1 MKKMKNKPNK
11 ENKMSK
17 IRTLLTLLVVSICS
31 VQSAWADRVAP
42 DLPTAVAPESGQSYY
57 LYNVMEDKFLCRST
71 TSTSYAAIGT
81 YGEKI
86 TITATAT
93 EGEYTIQWANN
104 NYYLRGYDSY
114 VSSGSGSSSYN
125 YFIISESAKGYT
137 IQRSP
142 KNTSYYKSDEYLGY
156 NGTNGDRITPAL
168 AEGSIHWQFMK
179 ADEAEHYCAKH
190 KLYTALN
197 VADQYNFYI
206 TQYEN
211 VYNDTNSTTE
221 QLNQAQ
227 ETLND
232 ALNMSSNYVS
242 PAWTDYPIL
251 FQNTNENKW
260 KLDGKDLRWYLY
272 SPNGSQYIS
281 TLKGTINVDEDVT
294 LVYDYNGSSYAS
306 LHVYLDGELVQLV
319 RTNNASR
326 QRSYYIE
333 IPTGKHDITWTCTF
347 NGGQSSSSYTH
358 YLRNIGIEKTP
369 TITTPTMTVEG
380 QLGTEILKFY
390 DNIADVRKIVING
403 VIGADD
409 WTTIGLLKN
418 AFTIDMSGA
427 TAVAD
432 IPESLMTKDKL
443 PFLHSIKLP
452 EGLKSIGKNAFR
464 ASDIEDEITF
474 PSTLETIGQYAFQES
489 KIKAAYMPNT
499 VTSVGQYSFQNCY
512 YLENASWSSAAAVI
526 PDGCFDGCFNLR
538 TFEIPEGVTTIQYS
552 AFNGAKLF
560 NPRFPSTLSLIEYAA
575 FYNTATDRLVIHE
588 NLHVRHRAFSNCPNL
603 EYAEWPTTF
612 YQATSANST
621 TGTNQVVTN
630 CPKLT
635 DVYLKSPTVVKY
647 DYGYFFNGNTLSNI
661 TLHVPSYLVNA
672 YKLDPYWYQCNVVG
686 FNTADVTDWRI
697 NTALTLNEGQRIE
710 GTPNISI
717 SSNAGSSLTVNG
729 DDPMT
734 INHFNV
740 DINGTNNNSRAMV
753 IGNTNNVSING
764 EFVYNYYTRKDY
776 WYFITLPFDV
786 KVSNISSPGCSK
798 AVRYYDGATR
808 AVSGTGSNWK
818 NYAQDD
824 IIPAGTGFI
833 YQTSKDCWSQFVA
846 ENNASKQYVF
856 SKNEFVKALEANPS
870 EVTANKGWNLVGN
883 PWLSYYN
890 IHKLNFTAPITVW
903 NVNNRNYSA
912 YSIIDDDYAILPS
925 QAFFVQCPDEINN
938 ISFPID
944 GRQLTDEIESQN
956 ASRIYKTSANPERW
970 LIDIQLSD
978 GEQTDKTRIVLNPKA
993 KMDYETSCDA
1003 SKFFSLDNSVPQI
1016 YTLQNGIQ
1024 MAINERPAGDGTV
1037 KLGIMIPVSGTYTIK
1052 SERNM
1057 LNDAVL
1063 VDLQEGTETRLST
1076 DSYTFSASSGTTD
1089 TRFELRLSGNEATG
1103 IYSIEKSV
1111 ENSSTVA
1118 GEYYNLNG
1126 QRIETPSKG
1135 VYVVNGK
1142 KVIIK

>member
-1 MKKMKNKPNK
+1 MNKL
-11 ENKMSK
+11 
-17 IRTLLTLLVVSICS
+17 RLLLTMLVVSICS

-42 DLPTAVAPESGQSYY
+42 ELPTAVAPESGQTYY

-71 TSTSYAAIGT
+71 TNNSHAAIGT

-86 TITATAT
+86 IVTATAT
-93 EGEYTIQWANN
+93 EGEYTIQWAYD
-104 NYYLRGYDSY
+104 NYYLRGLDSY
-114 VSSGSGSSSYN
+114 VFSGSGSDILN
-125 YFIISESAKGYT
+125 YLNISESLKGYT

-142 KNTSYYKSDEYLGY
+142 KNTSYYKSDEFWGY

-168 AEGSIHWQFMK
+168 AEGSIHWKFFSV
-179 ADEAEHYCAKH
+179 DDAEYYMAKH

-211 VYNDTNSTTE
+211 VYNDPNSTTE
-221 QLNQAQ
+221 QLNLAQ

-232 ALNMSSNYVS
+232 ALSMSSNYVS
-242 PAWTDYPIL
+242 PEWTDYPIL
-251 FQNTNENKW
+251 FQNMTNNKW
-260 KLDGKDLRWYLY
+260 EKSSNGSLRWLVH
-272 SPNGSQYIS
+272 SPSGEQYTS
-281 TLKGTINVDEDVT
+281 TLTGTVNVDEDVT
-294 LVYDYNGSSYAS
+294 LVYKYRSDDYSN
-306 LHVYLDGELVQLV
+306 LRVYLDGTLVQDIA
-319 RTNNASR
+319 NNVSKSKPR
-326 QRSYYIE
+326 NYYLE
-333 IPTGKHDITWTCTF
+333 MPAGKHDISWVCVF
-347 NGGQSSSSYTH
+347 NGPKNTGANYSHTLS
-358 YLRNIGIEKTP
+358 NIGIEKTP
-369 TITTPTMTVEG
+369 TIVPATTTVEG
-380 QLGTEILKFY
+380 QLGTEILKIL
-390 DNIADVRKIVING
+390 DNVSDVRKIIITG

-409 WTTIGLLKN
+409 WTTIGIMNN

-432 IPESLMTKDKL
+432 IPADLLSKSML

-452 EGLKSIGKNAFR
+452 QGLRAIGKNAFYE
-464 ASDIEDEITF
+464 SDIEDEITF
-474 PSTLETIGQYAFQES
+474 PNTLESIGSYAFYNS
-489 KIKAAYMPNT
+489 KIKAAYMPN
-499 VTSVGQYSFQNCY
+499 SVNSVDDQAFRSCY
-512 YLENASWSSAAAVI
+512 YLENASWSSAATII
-526 PDGCFDGCFNLR
+526 PISCFYSCLNLR
-538 TFEIPEGVTTIQYS
+538 TFEIPEGVTTIEQY
-552 AFNGAKLF
+552 AFKEARLF
-560 NPRFPSTLSLIEYAA
+560 NPRFPSSLKTIKFNGFE
-575 FYNTATDRLVIHE
+575 NTGIDELIVHE
-588 NLHVRHRAFSNCPNL
+588 NLSIESFAFENCRNL
-603 EYAEWPTTF
+603 VYAEWPTSF
-612 YQATSANST
+612 YQCQNNVT
-621 TGTNQVVTN
+621 TD
-630 CPKLT
+630 CPKLK
-635 DVYLKSPTVVKY
+635 DVYFKSPTKVTY
-647 DYGYFFNGNTLSNI
+647 QDARFFNGCTLSEI
-661 TLHVPSYLVNA
+661 TLHVPSYLVNT

-686 FNTADVTDWRI
+686 FDTKDIKDWHI
-697 NTALTLNEGQRIE
+697 KSNLTLQAGERISGE
-710 GTPNISI
+710 PNII
-717 SSNAGSSLTVNG
+717 MYKTASLTINGDDAMTIDNFSTEISGSTNTNRTKIISNCNNISVNG
-729 DDPMT
+729 DYT
-734 INHFNV
+734 
-740 DINGTNNNSRAMV
+740 
-753 IGNTNNVSING
+753 
-764 EFVYNYYTRKDY
+764 YKYYTEKNL

-786 KVSNISSPGCSK
+786 KVSNITSPGCSK

-912 YSIIDDDYAILPS
+912 YSIIDDDFAILPS

-956 ASRIYKTSANPERW
+956 ASRIYRTSANPERW

-1076 DSYTFSASSGTTD
+1076 DSYTFSANSGITD
-1089 TRFELRLSGNEATG
+1089 TRFEVRLSGNNATG
-1103 IYSIEKSV
+1103 IQSIEESA
-1111 ENSSTVA
+1111 ETNSSVSD
-1118 GEYYNLNG
+1118 EYYNLNG
-1126 QRIETPSKG
+1126 QRIEIPSKG

>member
-1 MKKMKNKPNK
+1 MNKL
-11 ENKMSK
+11 
-17 IRTLLTLLVVSICS
+17 RLLLTLLVVSICS
-31 VQSAWADRVAP
+31 VHSAWADRVAP
-42 DLPTAVAPESGQSYY
+42 ELPTAVAPESGQSYY

-86 TITATAT
+86 TVTSTAT

-104 NYYLRGYDSY
+104 NYYLKGYDSY

-142 KNTSYYKSDEYLGY
+142 KNTSYYKSDEFLGY
-156 NGTNGDRITPAL
+156 NGSNGDRITPAL
-168 AEGSIHWQFMK
+168 AEGSIHWQFMTV
-179 ADEAEHYCAKH
+179 DEAEHYFAKH

-206 TQYEN
+206 NQYDD
-211 VYNDTNSTTE
+211 VYNDNNSTTE

-232 ALNMSSNYVS
+232 ALSISSNYIS
-242 PAWTDYPIL
+242 PGWTDYPIL
-251 FQNTNENKW
+251 IQNTTENKW
-260 KLDGKDLRWYLY
+260 ELKSDHKELLWHFYTYADERIC
-272 SPNGSQYIS
+272 S
-281 TLKGTINVDEDVT
+281 LKGTVNVDEDVT
-294 LVYDYNGSSYAS
+294 LVYQYQGSAYST
-306 LHVYLDGELVQLV
+306 LRVYLDGELVQNIP
-319 RTNNASR
+319 TNVANKKER
-326 QRSYYIE
+326 DYYIE
-333 IPTGKHDITWTCTF
+333 MPAGKHEILWACVVNSPEETWVSHTL
-347 NGGQSSSSYTH
+347 S
-358 YLRNIGIEKTP
+358 NIGIRKTP
-369 TITTPTMTVEG
+369 TIVPATTTVEG
-380 QLGTEILKFY
+380 QLGTEILKIL
-390 DNIADVRKIVING
+390 DNISDVRKIIITG

-409 WTTIGLLKN
+409 WATIGLMNN
-418 AFTIDMSGA
+418 AFTIDLSGA

-432 IPESLMTKDKL
+432 IPADLLSKSKL

-452 EGLKSIGKNAFR
+452 QGLRAIGDRAFYE
-464 ASDIEDEITF
+464 SDIEDEITF
-474 PSTLETIGQYAFQES
+474 PNTLESIGYQTFKRS
-489 KIKAAYMPNT
+489 KIKAAYMSN
-499 VTSVGQYSFQNCY
+499 SVNSVSEEVFKNCY
-512 YLENASWSSAAAVI
+512 YLENASWSSATATI
-526 PDGCFDGCFNLR
+526 PRYCFDGCINLR
-538 TFEIPEGVTTIQYS
+538 TFEIPEGVTIIEDYAFRS
-552 AFNGAKLF
+552 ASVF
-560 NPRFPSTLSLIEYAA
+560 NPRFPVSLLYIGEQA
-575 FYNTATDRLVIHE
+575 FAYTGIDELIIHE
-588 NLHVRHRAFSNCPNL
+588 NTTVEYLSFDGCPNL
-603 EYAEWPTTF
+603 IYAEWPTSFF
-612 YQATSANST
+612 YIRGKYYNSSS
-621 TGTNQVVTN
+621 VLSD
-630 CPKLT
+630 CSKLT
-635 DVYLKSPTVVKY
+635 DVYFKSPTKVTYNNPDFLK
-647 DYGYFFNGNTLSNI
+647 GCTLSNI
-661 TLHVPSYLVNA
+661 TLHVPSYLVNT

-686 FNTADVTDWRI
+686 FDTEDVKDWHLKSNLTLQEGERISGEPNIIMYNTA
-697 NTALTLNEGQRIE
+697 
-710 GTPNISI
+710 
-717 SSNAGSSLTVNG
+717 SLTING
-729 DDPMT
+729 DDAMT
-734 INHFNV
+734 IDNFSTE
-740 DINGTNNNSRAMV
+740 ITGSTNTNRAMV
-753 IGNTNNVSING
+753 ISNCNNISITG
-764 EFVYNYYTRKDY
+764 DYTYKYYTQQKR

-786 KVSNISSPGCSK
+786 KVSNITSPGCSH

-808 AVSGTGSNWK
+808 ATNGMGSNWK
-818 NYAQDD
+818 NYTKDN

-833 YQTSKDCWSQFVA
+833 YQTSQDCWSEFVA
-846 ENNASKQYVF
+846 ENNATKNYVF
-856 SKNEFVKALEANPS
+856 SKNEFVKALEAHPS

-903 NVNNRNYSA
+903 NGNNYSA
-912 YSIIDDDYAILPS
+912 YSIIDDDFAILPS

-956 ASRIYKTSANPERW
+956 ASRIYKTSATPERQ

-1076 DSYTFSASSGTTD
+1076 DSYTFSASSGITD
-1089 TRFELRLSGNEATG
+1089 TRFEVRLSGNNATG
-1103 IYSIEKSV
+1103 IQSIEESA
-1111 ENSSTVA
+1111 ETNSSVSD
-1118 GEYYNLNG
+1118 EYYNLNG

>member
-31 VQSAWADRVAP
+31 VQSTWADRVAP
-42 DLPTAVAPESGQSYY
+42 ELPTAVAPESGQTYY

-81 YGEKI
+81 YGDKI
-86 TITATAT
+86 TVTSTAT

-104 NYYLRGYDSY
+104 NYYLRAYDSY
-114 VSSGSGSSSYN
+114 VSSGSGSSNSN
-125 YFIISESAKGYT
+125 YFNISESAKGYS

-142 KNTSYYKSDEYLGY
+142 KNTSYYKSDEFLGY
-156 NGTNGDRITPAL
+156 NGTNGDHITPAL
-168 AEGSIHWQFMK
+168 AEGSIHWQFMTV
-179 ADEAEHYCAKH
+179 DEAEHYFAKH

-211 VYNDTNSTTE
+211 VYNDNNSTTE

-232 ALNMSSNYVS
+232 ALSISNNYVS
-242 PAWTDYPIL
+242 PEWTDYPIL
-251 FQNTNENKW
+251 FQNTTENKW
-260 KLDGKDLRWYLY
+260 KLNNDHRGLQWNLNPDG
-272 SPNGSQYIS
+272 NEHIS
-281 TLKGTINVDEDVT
+281 ILKGTINVDEDVT
-294 LVYDYNGSSYAS
+294 LVYKYRGSSYS
-306 LHVYLDGELVQLV
+306 TFRTYLDGVLVQSIP
-319 RTNNASR
+319 TNVGSEAERN
-326 QRSYYIE
+326 YYIE
-333 IPTGKHDITWTCTF
+333 IPAGKHDISWTCVF
-347 NGGQSSSSYTH
+347 SSAIYGGYHNLS
-358 YLRNIGIEKTP
+358 NIGIEKTP
-369 TITTPTMTVEG
+369 TIIPATTTVEG
-380 QLGTEILKFY
+380 QLGTEILKLV
-390 DNIADVRKIVING
+390 DNIYDVKKIVISG
-403 VIGADD
+403 VIGGDD
-409 WTTIGLLKN
+409 WTTIGMMKN

-427 TAVAD
+427 TATE
-432 IPESLMTKDKL
+432 IPAKQFDNENHAWQ
-443 PFLHSIKLP
+443 FLHSVKLP
-452 EGLKSIGKNAFR
+452 NGLNAIGNEAFSW
-464 ASDIEDEITF
+464 SDIEDEIIF
-474 PSTLETIGQYAFQES
+474 PSSLKTIGNQAFRKA
-489 KIKAAYMPNT
+489 KIVGAIFSEGI
-499 VTSVGQYSFQNCY
+499 TSIGYSAFRDCY
-512 YLENASWSSAAAVI
+512 YLETVHYPASVGYI
-526 PDGCFDGCFNLR
+526 PGLCFQGCYNLR
-538 TFEIPEGVTTIQYS
+538 NFEIPEGITRIENE

-560 NPRFPSTLSLIEYAA
+560 NPRFPLSLKTIEKAA
-575 FYNTATDRLVIHE
+575 FNDTAIDELRVNE
-588 NLHVRHRAFSNCPNL
+588 NVNVYEGAFSNCGNL
-603 EYAEWPTTF
+603 TIIEMPTSFSRTV
-612 YQATSANST
+612 SN
-621 TGTNQVVTN
+621 TNTRTYNIHQN
-630 CPKLT
+630 CPRLKEL
-635 DVYLKSPTVVKY
+635 YLKSPTVVGGE
-647 DYGYFFNGNTLSNI
+647 GYNHILDGCTNEALTI
-661 TLHVPSYLVNA
+661 YVPSYLVNA
-672 YKLDPYWYQCNVVG
+672 YKLDPYWYNYNIVG
-686 FNTADVTDWRI
+686 FSTADVDNWTIKYDAKLQGGERF
-697 NTALTLNEGQRIE
+697 E
-710 GTPNISI
+710 GTPNMNILETGSI
-717 SSNAGSSLTVNG
+717 TING
-729 DDPMT
+729 DDAMT
-734 INHFNV
+734 INNLKTQ
-740 DINGTNNNSRAMV
+740 INPTGYTKYFSQVISNCNN
-753 IGNTNNVSING
+753 ISITG
-764 EFVYNYYTRKDY
+764 DYTYKYYTQQKR

-786 KVSNISSPGCSK
+786 KVSNITSPGCSH

-808 AVSGTGSNWK
+808 ATNGMGSNWK

-833 YQTSKDCWSQFVA
+833 YQTSKDCWSEFLA
-846 ENNASKQYVF
+846 ENNATKQYVF
-856 SKNEFVKALEANPS
+856 SKNEFVKALEAHPS

-903 NVNNRNYSA
+903 NGNNYSA

-944 GRQLTDEIESQN
+944 GRQLTSEIESQN
-956 ASRIYKTSANPERW
+956 ASRIYRTSANPERW

-1016 YTLQNGIQ
+1016 YTLQNGVQ
-1024 MAINERPAGDGTV
+1024 MAINERPAGDGII

-1076 DSYTFSASSGTTD
+1076 ESYTFSASSGITD
-1089 TRFELRLSGNEATG
+1089 TRFEVRLSGNNATG
-1103 IYSIEKSV
+1103 IQSIEESA
-1111 ENSSTVA
+1111 ETNSSVS

-1126 QRIETPSKG
+1126 QRIEKPSKG

>member
-1 MKKMKNKPNK
+1 MNKLGL
-11 ENKMSK
+11 
-17 IRTLLTLLVVSICS
+17 LLTLLVVSICS

-42 DLPTAVAPESGQSYY
+42 DLPTAVAPESGQTYY

-71 TSTSYAAIGT
+71 TSTSNAAIGT
-81 YGEKI
+81 YGDKI
-86 TITATAT
+86 TVTATAT

-104 NYYLRGYDSY
+104 NYYLRAYDSY
-114 VSSGSGSSSYN
+114 VSSGSSSSNSN
-125 YFIISESAKGYT
+125 YFNISESAKGYS

-168 AEGSIHWQFMK
+168 AEGSIHWQFMTV
-179 ADEAEHYCAKH
+179 DEAEHYFAKH
-190 KLYTALN
+190 KLYTVLN

-206 TQYEN
+206 NQYED
-211 VYNDTNSTTE
+211 VYNDNNSTTE

-232 ALNMSSNYVS
+232 ALSISNNFVS
-242 PAWTDYPIL
+242 PEWTDYPIL
-251 FQNTNENKW
+251 FQNTTENKW
-260 KLDGKDLRWYLY
+260 KLRNYNNDLGWYL
-272 SPNGSQYIS
+272 SNPNGEQYTS
-281 TLKGTINVDEDVT
+281 TLIGTVNVDEDVT
-294 LVYDYNGSSYAS
+294 LVYNYSGSAYST
-306 LHVYLDGELVQLV
+306 LRVYLDGELVQNIP
-319 RTNNASR
+319 TNVANNKER
-326 QRSYYIE
+326 NYYIE
-333 IPTGKHDITWTCTF
+333 MPAGNHDISWTCIF
-347 NGGQSSSSYTH
+347 NGPQSSSDFYH
-358 YLRNIGIEKTP
+358 HFYYIGVEKTP
-369 TITTPTMTVEG
+369 TIVPATTTVEG
-380 QLGTEILKFY
+380 QLGTEILKIY
-390 DNIADVRKIVING
+390 DNVSEVRKIIITG

-409 WTTIGLLKN
+409 WTTIGIMNN

-432 IPESLMTKDKL
+432 IPADLLSQSKL

-452 EGLKSIGKNAFR
+452 QGLRAIGDRAFYE
-464 ASDIEDEITF
+464 SDIEDEITF
-474 PSTLETIGQYAFQES
+474 PNTLESIGYQTFKRS
-489 KIKAAYMPNT
+489 KIKAAYMPN
-499 VTSVGQYSFQNCY
+499 SVNSVDGQSFAECSF
-512 YLENASWSSAAAVI
+512 LENASWSSAAATI
-526 PDGCFDGCFNLR
+526 PSYCFSGCMNLR
-538 TFEIPEGVTTIQYS
+538 TFEIPEGVTRISYN
-552 AFNGAKLF
+552 AFEYTSVF
-560 NPRFPSTLSLIEYAA
+560 NPRFPSSLLYIENEAFRYSGIDELIISEHATVYAEA
-575 FYNTATDRLVIHE
+575 FK
-588 NLHVRHRAFSNCPNL
+588 NCPNL
-603 EYAEWPTTF
+603 IYAEWPTSF
-612 YQATSANST
+612 SHIKGYNSWDDT
-621 TGTNQVVTN
+621 DMVLIN
-630 CPKLT
+630 CPQIK
-635 DVYLKSPTVVKY
+635 DVYFKSPTKVTY
-647 DYGYFFNGNTLSNI
+647 DRPHFFDGNTLSNI
-661 TLHVPSYLVNA
+661 TLHVPSYLVNT

-686 FNTADVTDWRI
+686 FDTEDVKDWHLKSNLTLQEGERISGEPNIIMYNTA
-697 NTALTLNEGQRIE
+697 
-710 GTPNISI
+710 
-717 SSNAGSSLTVNG
+717 SLTING
-729 DDPMT
+729 DDAMT
-734 INHFNV
+734 IDNFSTE
-740 DINGTNNNSRAMV
+740 ITGSTNTNRAMV
-753 IGNTNNVSING
+753 ISNCNNISITG
-764 EFVYNYYTRKDY
+764 DYTYKYYTQQNE

-786 KVSNISSPGCSK
+786 KVSNITSPGCSH

-808 AVSGTGSNWK
+808 ATNGMGSNWK
-818 NYAQDD
+818 NYTKDD
-824 IIPAGTGFI
+824 VIPAGTGFI
-833 YQTSKDCWSQFVA
+833 YQTSKDCWSEFVA
-846 ENNASKQYVF
+846 ENNATKNYVF
-856 SKNEFVKALEANPS
+856 TKNEFVKALEAHPS

-903 NVNNRNYSA
+903 NGDNYSA
-912 YSIIDDDYAILPS
+912 YSIIDDDFAILPS

-956 ASRIYKTSANPERW
+956 ASRIYKTSATPERQ

-1024 MAINERPAGDGTV
+1024 MAINERPAGDGIV

-1076 DSYTFSASSGTTD
+1076 DSYTFSANSGITD
-1089 TRFELRLSGNEATG
+1089 TRFEVRLSGNNATG
-1103 IYSIEKSV
+1103 IQSIEESA
-1111 ENSSTVA
+1111 ETNSSVS